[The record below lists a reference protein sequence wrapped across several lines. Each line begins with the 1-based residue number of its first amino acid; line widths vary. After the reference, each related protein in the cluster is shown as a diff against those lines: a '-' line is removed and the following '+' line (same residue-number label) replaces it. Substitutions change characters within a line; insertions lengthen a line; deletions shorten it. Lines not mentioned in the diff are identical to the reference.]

1 MVDKNEGDIEIAL
14 KDDAAPE
21 KEQDIVLTDDKQP
34 KGKPD
39 LSPEDGIREL
49 KVSLERERQARV
61 EAERRAQQQA
71 AQAHLMTREVE
82 DNQRQMLSS
91 ALEMVNS
98 ERVLLRTQY
107 AEAMSQGNYA
117 MVAEIND
124 RMNDLA
130 VKANV
135 IEQGRDAMEGQQKQQ
150 KQPVQQQQPYAGDPV
165 ETFAA
170 QLTPRSAS
178 WVREHPEFVR
188 DQKLNRKMLAA
199 HELAVAD
206 GIAPDSDEYFNHV
219 ESTLGV
225 NRASGD
231 AQDEAPRQR
240 KAAPAAA
247 PVSRMGMNSDG
258 SRPNVVRL
266 SAEQREMA
274 QMMGMTPEEYARN
287 MRDLK
292 REGRMN

>member
-1 MVDKNEGDIEIAL
+1 MADNNEGDIEIVL

-21 KEQDIVLTDDKQP
+21 KEQDIVLADDKAP
-34 KGKPD
+34 AEKPE
-39 LSPEDGIREL
+39 LSPEDGIKEL
-49 KVSLERERQARV
+49 KLSLERERLARV

-91 ALEMVNS
+91 ALDMVNN
-98 ERVLLRTQY
+98 ERVMLRNQY

-135 IEQGRDAMEGQQKQQ
+135 IEQGREAMQNQQ
-150 KQPVQQQQPYAGDPV
+150 KQPVQQQPYQGDPV
-165 ETFAA
+165 EAFAA

-199 HELAVAD
+199 HELAVSD
-206 GIAPDSDEYFNHV
+206 GISPDSDEYFDYV
-219 ESTLGV
+219 ERTLGV
-225 NRASGD
+225 NRASAE
-231 AQDEAPRQR
+231 AQEEAPRQR
-240 KAAPAAA
+240 KAAPVAA
-247 PVSRMGMNSDG
+247 PVSRSGMNNDG

-266 SAEQREMA
+266 NAEQREMA
-274 QMMGMTPEEYARN
+274 EMMGMTPEEYARN

>member
-1 MVDKNEGDIEIAL
+1 VSDKNEGDIEIVL

-21 KEQDIVLTDDKQP
+21 KEQDIVLADDKASE
-34 KGKPD
+34 GKPE
-39 LSPEDGIREL
+39 LSPEDGIKEL

-98 ERVLLRTQY
+98 ERVMLRSQY

-150 KQPVQQQQPYAGDPV
+150 KQPVQQQPYAGDPV
-165 ETFAA
+165 EVFAA

-206 GIAPDSDEYFNHV
+206 GIAPDSDEYFDHV
-219 ESTLGV
+219 EGTLGV
-225 NRASGD
+225 NRSAD
-231 AQDEAPRQR
+231 QEEAPKHQR
-240 KAAPAAA
+240 RAAPAIA
-247 PVSRMGMNSDG
+247 PVTRASMNGDG

-274 QMMGMTPEEYARN
+274 SMMGMTPEEYARN

>member
-1 MVDKNEGDIEIAL
+1 MSDRNEGDIEIVL

-21 KEQDIVLTDDKQP
+21 KEQDIVLADDKASGTQ
-34 KGKPD
+34 PD
-39 LSPEDGIREL
+39 LSPEDGIKEL

-98 ERVLLRTQY
+98 ERVMLRSQY

-150 KQPVQQQQPYAGDPV
+150 KQPVQQQPYAGDPV
-165 ETFAA
+165 EVFAA

-206 GIAPDSDEYFNHV
+206 GIAPDSDEYFDHV
-219 ESTLGV
+219 EGTLGV
-225 NRASGD
+225 NRSAE
-231 AQDEAPRQR
+231 QEEAPKHQR
-240 KAAPAAA
+240 RAAPAIA
-247 PVSRMGMNSDG
+247 PVTRASMNGDG

-274 QMMGMTPEEYARN
+274 SMMGMTPEEYARN

>member
-1 MVDKNEGDIEIAL
+1 MSDKNEGDIEIVL

-21 KEQDIVLTDDKQP
+21 KEQDIVLADDKASE
-34 KGKPD
+34 GKPE
-39 LSPEDGIREL
+39 LSPEDGIKEL

-98 ERVLLRTQY
+98 ERVMLRSQY

-135 IEQGRDAMEGQQKQQ
+135 IEQGRDAMEGQQEQQ
-150 KQPVQQQQPYAGDPV
+150 KQPVQQHPYAGDPV
-165 ETFAA
+165 EVFAT

-206 GIAPDSDEYFNHV
+206 GITPDSDEYFDHV
-219 ESTLGV
+219 EGTLGV
-225 NRASGD
+225 NRSAD
-231 AQDEAPRQR
+231 QEEAPKHQR
-240 KAAPAAA
+240 RAAPAIA
-247 PVSRMGMNSDG
+247 PVTRASMNGDG

-274 QMMGMTPEEYARN
+274 SMMGMTPEEYARN

>member
-1 MVDKNEGDIEIAL
+1 MSDKNEGDIEIVL

-21 KEQDIVLTDDKQP
+21 KEQDIVLADDKASEGRP
-34 KGKPD
+34 E

-91 ALEMVNS
+91 ALDMVNS
-98 ERVLLRTQY
+98 ERVMLRSQY

-165 ETFAA
+165 EVFAA

-206 GIAPDSDEYFNHV
+206 GISPDSDEYFDHV
-219 ESTLGV
+219 EGTLGV
-225 NRASGD
+225 NRSAD
-231 AQDEAPRQR
+231 QEEAPKHQR
-240 KAAPAAA
+240 RAAPAIA
-247 PVSRMGMNSDG
+247 PVTRASMNGDG

-274 QMMGMTPEEYARN
+274 SMMGMTPEEYARN

>member
-1 MVDKNEGDIEIAL
+1 MSDRNEGDIEIVL

-21 KEQDIVLTDDKQP
+21 KEQDIVLADDKASGTQ
-34 KGKPD
+34 PD
-39 LSPEDGIREL
+39 LSPEDGIKEL

-98 ERVLLRTQY
+98 ERVMLRSQY

-150 KQPVQQQQPYAGDPV
+150 KQPVQQQPYAGDPV
-165 ETFAA
+165 EVFAA

-206 GIAPDSDEYFNHV
+206 GITPDSDDYFDHV
-219 ESTLGV
+219 EGTLGV
-225 NRASGD
+225 NRAADQG
-231 AQDEAPRQR
+231 EAPKHQR
-240 KAAPAAA
+240 RAAPAIA
-247 PVSRMGMNSDG
+247 PVTRASMNGDG

-274 QMMGMTPEEYARN
+274 SMMGMTPEEYARN

>member
-1 MVDKNEGDIEIAL
+1 VSDKNEGDIEIVL

-21 KEQDIVLTDDKQP
+21 KEQDIVLADDKASEGRP
-34 KGKPD
+34 E

-91 ALEMVNS
+91 ALDMVNS
-98 ERVLLRTQY
+98 ERVMLRSQY

-165 ETFAA
+165 EVFAA

-206 GIAPDSDEYFNHV
+206 GISPDSDEYFDHV
-219 ESTLGV
+219 EGTLGV
-225 NRASGD
+225 NRAAD
-231 AQDEAPRQR
+231 QEEAPKHQR
-240 KAAPAAA
+240 RAAPAIA
-247 PVSRMGMNSDG
+247 PVTRASMNGDG

-274 QMMGMTPEEYARN
+274 SMMGMTPEEYARN

>member
-1 MVDKNEGDIEIAL
+1 MSDKNEGDIEIVL

-21 KEQDIVLTDDKQP
+21 KEQDIVLADDKASES
-34 KGKPD
+34 KPE

-98 ERVLLRTQY
+98 ERVMLRSQY

-165 ETFAA
+165 EVFAA

-206 GIAPDSDEYFNHV
+206 GISPDSDEYFDHV
-219 ESTLGV
+219 EGTLGV
-225 NRASGD
+225 NRAADQGD
-231 AQDEAPRQR
+231 APRHQR
-240 KAAPAAA
+240 RAAPAIA
-247 PVSRMGMNSDG
+247 PVTRASMNGDG

-274 QMMGMTPEEYARN
+274 SMMGMTPEEYARN

>member
-1 MVDKNEGDIEIAL
+1 MSDKNEGDIEIVL

-21 KEQDIVLTDDKQP
+21 KEQDIVLADDKASE
-34 KGKPD
+34 GKPE

-91 ALEMVNS
+91 ALDMVNS
-98 ERVLLRTQY
+98 ERVMLRSQY

-165 ETFAA
+165 EVFAA

-206 GIAPDSDEYFNHV
+206 GISPDSDEYFDHV
-219 ESTLGV
+219 EGTLGV
-225 NRASGD
+225 NRAAEQGD
-231 AQDEAPRQR
+231 APKHQR
-240 KAAPAAA
+240 RAAPAIA
-247 PVSRMGMNSDG
+247 PVTRASMNGDG

-274 QMMGMTPEEYARN
+274 SMMNMTPEEYARN

>member
-1 MVDKNEGDIEIAL
+1 MSDKNEGDIEIVL

-21 KEQDIVLTDDKQP
+21 KEQDIVLADDKASE
-34 KGKPD
+34 GKPE
-39 LSPEDGIREL
+39 LSPEDGIKEL

-98 ERVLLRTQY
+98 ERVMLRSQY

-150 KQPVQQQQPYAGDPV
+150 KQPVQQQPYAGDPV
-165 ETFAA
+165 EVFAA

-206 GIAPDSDEYFNHV
+206 GIAPDSDEYFDHV
-219 ESTLGV
+219 EGTLGV
-225 NRASGD
+225 NRSAD
-231 AQDEAPRQR
+231 QEEAPKHQR
-240 KAAPAAA
+240 RAAPAIA
-247 PVSRMGMNSDG
+247 PVTRASMNGDG

-274 QMMGMTPEEYARN
+274 SMMGMTPEEYARN

>member
-1 MVDKNEGDIEIAL
+1 VSDKNEGDIEIVL

-21 KEQDIVLTDDKQP
+21 KEQDIVLADDKASEGRP
-34 KGKPD
+34 E

-91 ALEMVNS
+91 ALDMVNS
-98 ERVLLRTQY
+98 ERVMLRSQY

-165 ETFAA
+165 EVFAA

-206 GIAPDSDEYFNHV
+206 GISPDSDEYFDHV
-219 ESTLGV
+219 EGTLGV
-225 NRASGD
+225 NRSAEQGD
-231 AQDEAPRQR
+231 APRHQHR
-240 KAAPAAA
+240 AAPATA
-247 PVSRMGMNSDG
+247 PVSRASMNGDG

-274 QMMGMTPEEYARN
+274 SMMNMTPEEYARN

>member
-1 MVDKNEGDIEIAL
+1 MAENNEGDLEIVL
-14 KDDAAPE
+14 KDDTAPE
-21 KEQDIVLTDDKQP
+21 KEQEIVLADDK
-34 KGKPD
+34 KSEAKPD
-39 LSPEDGIREL
+39 ISIDEGIKEL
-49 KVSLERERQARV
+49 KISLERERLARV
-61 EAERRAQQQA
+61 EAERRAQQQS

-98 ERVLLRTQY
+98 ERVLLRNQY
-107 AEAMSQGNYA
+107 AEAMSQGNYS

-135 IEQGRDAMEGQQKQQ
+135 IEQGRDAMQSQQNQQ
-150 KQPVQQQQPYAGDPV
+150 KQPVQQQPYGGDPV
-165 ETFAA
+165 EAFAA
-170 QLTPRSAS
+170 KLTPRSAA

-206 GIAPDSDEYFNHV
+206 GIDPDSDEYFNHV
-219 ESTLGV
+219 EGTLKVGR
-225 NRASGD
+225 NEANG
-231 AQDEAPRQR
+231 QEEAPLQR
-240 KAAPAAA
+240 KAAPPSA
-247 PVSRMGMNSDG
+247 PVSRSGMNNDG

-266 SAEQREMA
+266 NAEQREMA
-274 QMMGMTPEEYARN
+274 SMMGMTPEEYARN

>member
-1 MVDKNEGDIEIAL
+1 MADKEEGDIEVVL
-14 KDDAAPE
+14 KDEAAVAPE
-21 KEQDIVLTDDKQP
+21 PEIIVEDKKASP
-34 KGKPD
+34 REEKPEIT
-39 LSPEDGIREL
+39 PEDGIKEL
-49 KVSLERERQARV
+49 KLSLERERQARI

-82 DNQRQMLSS
+82 DNQRQMLR
-91 ALEMVNS
+91 A
-98 ERVLLRTQY
+98 QY

-130 VKANV
+130 VKAAT
-135 IEQGRDAMEGQQKQQ
+135 IEQGREAMEAQK
-150 KQPVQQQQPYAGDPV
+150 KQPVQQQPYTADPV
-165 ETFAA
+165 EAFAS

-188 DQKLNRKMLAA
+188 DQKLNRKMIAA

-206 GIAPDSDEYFNHV
+206 GIDPDTDEYFDYV
-219 ESTLGV
+219 EKTLGV
-225 NRASGD
+225 NR
-231 AQDEAPRQR
+231 QVEEEAPRAQR
-240 KAAPAAA
+240 RAAPPTA
-247 PVSRMGMNSDG
+247 PVSRSAMDNSG
-258 SRPNVVRL
+258 NRPNVIRL

-274 QMMGMTPEEYARN
+274 EMMGMTPEEYARN

>member
-1 MVDKNEGDIEIAL
+1 VSDKNEGDIEIVL

-21 KEQDIVLTDDKQP
+21 KEQDIVLADDKASE
-34 KGKPD
+34 GKPE
-39 LSPEDGIREL
+39 LSPEDGIKEL

-98 ERVLLRTQY
+98 ERVMLRSQY

-150 KQPVQQQQPYAGDPV
+150 KQPVQQQPYAGDPV
-165 ETFAA
+165 EVFAA

-206 GIAPDSDEYFNHV
+206 GIAPDSDEYFDHV
-219 ESTLGV
+219 EGTLGV
-225 NRASGD
+225 NRSAD
-231 AQDEAPRQR
+231 QEEAPKHQR
-240 KAAPAAA
+240 RAAPAIA
-247 PVSRMGMNSDG
+247 PVTRASMNGDG

-274 QMMGMTPEEYARN
+274 SMTGMTPEEYARN

>member
-1 MVDKNEGDIEIAL
+1 MSDKNEGDIEIVL

-21 KEQDIVLTDDKQP
+21 KEQDIVLADDKASE
-34 KGKPD
+34 GKPE
-39 LSPEDGIREL
+39 LSPEDGIKEL

-91 ALEMVNS
+91 ALEMVSS
-98 ERVLLRTQY
+98 ERVMLRSQY

-150 KQPVQQQQPYAGDPV
+150 QQPVQQQPYAGDPV
-165 ETFAA
+165 EVFAA

-206 GIAPDSDEYFNHV
+206 GITPDSDDYFDHV
-219 ESTLGV
+219 EGTLGV
-225 NRASGD
+225 NRSADQGGASKH
-231 AQDEAPRQR
+231 QR
-240 KAAPAAA
+240 RAAPAIA
-247 PVSRMGMNSDG
+247 PVTRASMNGDG

-274 QMMGMTPEEYARN
+274 SMMGMTPEEYARN

>member
-1 MVDKNEGDIEIAL
+1 MADNNEGDIEVVL

-21 KEQDIVLTDDKQP
+21 KENDIVLADDKVPDRQ
-34 KGKPD
+34 PD
-39 LSPEDGIREL
+39 LTPEDGIKEL
-49 KVSLERERQARV
+49 KLSLERERQARI

-91 ALEMVNS
+91 ALEMVNN
-98 ERVLLRTQY
+98 ERVMLRDQY
-107 AEAMSQGNYA
+107 AQAMSQGNYA

-135 IEQGRDAMEGQQKQQ
+135 IEQGREAMQNQQ

-165 ETFAA
+165 EAFAA

-178 WVREHPEFVR
+178 WVRDHPEFVR

-199 HELAVAD
+199 HELAVSD
-206 GIAPDSDEYFNHV
+206 GITPDSDEYFNYV
-219 ESTLGV
+219 ERTLGV
-225 NRASGD
+225 TKND
-231 AQDEAPRQR
+231 VNAQEEAPRQR
-240 KAAPAAA
+240 KAAPVAA
-247 PVSRMGMNSDG
+247 PVSRSGMNNDG
-258 SRPNVVRL
+258 SRPDVVRL
-266 SAEQREMA
+266 NAEQREMA

>member
-1 MVDKNEGDIEIAL
+1 MSDRNEGDIEIVL

-21 KEQDIVLTDDKQP
+21 KEQDIVLADDKASGTQ
-34 KGKPD
+34 PD
-39 LSPEDGIREL
+39 LSPEDGIKEL

-98 ERVLLRTQY
+98 ERVMLRSQY

-150 KQPVQQQQPYAGDPV
+150 KQPVQQQPYAGDPV
-165 ETFAA
+165 EVFAA

-206 GIAPDSDEYFNHV
+206 GIAPDSDEYFDHV
-219 ESTLGV
+219 EGTLGV
-225 NRASGD
+225 NRPAE
-231 AQDEAPRQR
+231 QEEAPKHQR
-240 KAAPAAA
+240 RAAPAIA
-247 PVSRMGMNSDG
+247 PVTRASMNGDG

-274 QMMGMTPEEYARN
+274 SMMGMTPEEYARN

>member
-1 MVDKNEGDIEIAL
+1 VSDKNEGDIEIVL

-21 KEQDIVLTDDKQP
+21 KEQDIVLADDKASE
-34 KGKPD
+34 GKPE

-98 ERVLLRTQY
+98 ERVMLRSQY

-165 ETFAA
+165 EVFAA

-206 GIAPDSDEYFNHV
+206 GISPDSDEYFDHV
-219 ESTLGV
+219 EGTLGV
-225 NRASGD
+225 NRSAD
-231 AQDEAPRQR
+231 QEEAPKHQR
-240 KAAPAAA
+240 RAAPAIA
-247 PVSRMGMNSDG
+247 PVTRASMNGDG

-274 QMMGMTPEEYARN
+274 SMMNMTPEEYARN

>member
-1 MVDKNEGDIEIAL
+1 MSDKNEGDIEIVL

-21 KEQDIVLTDDKQP
+21 KEQDIVLADDKASE
-34 KGKPD
+34 GKPE

-98 ERVLLRTQY
+98 ERVMLRSQY

-150 KQPVQQQQPYAGDPV
+150 KQPVQQQPYAGDP
-165 ETFAA
+165 
-170 QLTPRSAS
+170 
-178 WVREHPEFVR
+178 
-188 DQKLNRKMLAA
+188 
-199 HELAVAD
+199 
-206 GIAPDSDEYFNHV
+206 
-219 ESTLGV
+219 
-225 NRASGD
+225 
-231 AQDEAPRQR
+231 
-240 KAAPAAA
+240 
-247 PVSRMGMNSDG
+247 SRFL
-258 SRPNVVRL
+258 RP
-266 SAEQREMA
+266 S
-274 QMMGMTPEEYARN
+274 
-287 MRDLK
+287 
-292 REGRMN
+292 

>member
-1 MVDKNEGDIEIAL
+1 MADKEEGELEVVL
-14 KDDAAPE
+14 KEDVSAPE
-21 KEQDIVLTDDKQP
+21 KEEIVLQDEKELEAPEKTEI
-34 KGKPD
+34 
-39 LSPEDGIREL
+39 SPEDGIKEL
-49 KVSLERERQARV
+49 KLSLERERLARV

-91 ALEMVNS
+91 ALEMVNN
-98 ERVLLRTQY
+98 ERTMLRAQY

-135 IEQGRDAMEGQQKQQ
+135 IEQGREAMENQK
-150 KQPVQQQQPYAGDPV
+150 KQPVTQQPYQADPV
-165 ETFAA
+165 ETFAS

-188 DQKLNRKMLAA
+188 DAKLNRKMIAA

-206 GIAPDSDEYFNHV
+206 GIEPDTDEYFDYV
-219 ESTLGV
+219 ENTLGV
-225 NRASGD
+225 NRAA
-231 AQDEAPRQR
+231 AQEAPKPQR
-240 KAAPAAA
+240 RAAPASA
-247 PVSRMGMNSDG
+247 PVSRSGMNSDG
-258 SRPNVVRL
+258 SRPNVIRL

-274 QMMGMTPEEYARN
+274 EMMGMTPEEYARN

>member
-1 MVDKNEGDIEIAL
+1 MSDKNEGDIEIVL

-21 KEQDIVLTDDKQP
+21 KEQDIVLADDKASE
-34 KGKPD
+34 GKPE

-98 ERVLLRTQY
+98 ERVMLRSQY

-165 ETFAA
+165 EVFAA

-206 GIAPDSDEYFNHV
+206 GISPDSDEYFDHV
-219 ESTLGV
+219 EGTLGV
-225 NRASGD
+225 NRSAD
-231 AQDEAPRQR
+231 QEEAPKHQR
-240 KAAPAAA
+240 RAAPAIA
-247 PVSRMGMNSDG
+247 PVTRASMNGDG

-274 QMMGMTPEEYARN
+274 SMMGMTPEEYARN

>member
-1 MVDKNEGDIEIAL
+1 MSDRNEGDIEIVL

-21 KEQDIVLTDDKQP
+21 KEQDIVLADDKASGTQ
-34 KGKPD
+34 PD
-39 LSPEDGIREL
+39 LSPEDGIKEL

-98 ERVLLRTQY
+98 ERVMLRSQY
-107 AEAMSQGNYA
+107 AEAMSQGNYD

-150 KQPVQQQQPYAGDPV
+150 KQPVQQQPYAGDPV
-165 ETFAA
+165 EVFAA

-206 GIAPDSDEYFNHV
+206 GITPDSDDYFDHV
-219 ESTLGV
+219 EGTLGV
-225 NRASGD
+225 NRAAEQG
-231 AQDEAPRQR
+231 EAPKHQR
-240 KAAPAAA
+240 RAAPAIA
-247 PVSRMGMNSDG
+247 PVTRASMNGDG

-274 QMMGMTPEEYARN
+274 SMMGMTPEEYARN

>member
-1 MVDKNEGDIEIAL
+1 MADKEEGELEVIL
-14 KDDAAPE
+14 KEDVSAPE
-21 KEQDIVLTDDKQP
+21 KEEIVFQDEKELEAPEKTEI
-34 KGKPD
+34 
-39 LSPEDGIREL
+39 SPEDGIKEL
-49 KVSLERERQARV
+49 KLSLERERLARV

-91 ALEMVNS
+91 ALEMVNN
-98 ERVLLRTQY
+98 ERTMLRAQY
-107 AEAMSQGNYA
+107 AEAMAQGNYA

-135 IEQGRDAMEGQQKQQ
+135 IEQGREAMESQK
-150 KQPVQQQQPYAGDPV
+150 KQPIQQQTYQADPV
-165 ETFAA
+165 EQFAS

-188 DQKLNRKMLAA
+188 DQKLNRKMIAA

-206 GIAPDSDEYFNHV
+206 GIEPDTDEYFDYV
-219 ESTLGV
+219 ENTLGV
-225 NRASGD
+225 NKAAARE
-231 AQDEAPRQR
+231 EAPKPQR
-240 KAAPAAA
+240 RAAPASA
-247 PVSRMGMNSDG
+247 PVSRSGMNSDG
-258 SRPNVVRL
+258 SRPNVIRL
-266 SAEQREMA
+266 TAEQREMA
-274 QMMGMTPEEYARN
+274 EMMGMTPEEYARN

>member
-1 MVDKNEGDIEIAL
+1 MSDKNEGDIEIVL

-21 KEQDIVLTDDKQP
+21 KEQDIVLADDKASE
-34 KGKPD
+34 GKPE

-98 ERVLLRTQY
+98 ERVMLRSQY

-165 ETFAA
+165 EVFAA

-206 GIAPDSDEYFNHV
+206 GISPDSDEYFDHV
-219 ESTLGV
+219 EGTLGV
-225 NRASGD
+225 NRSAD
-231 AQDEAPRQR
+231 QEEAPKHQR
-240 KAAPAAA
+240 RAAPAIA
-247 PVSRMGMNSDG
+247 PVTRASMNGDG

-266 SAEQREMA
+266 SAEQREIA
-274 QMMGMTPEEYARN
+274 SMMGMTPEEYARN

>member
-1 MVDKNEGDIEIAL
+1 MVDKNEGDIEIVL
-14 KDDAAPE
+14 TDDAAPE

-34 KGKPD
+34 KDKPD

-150 KQPVQQQQPYAGDPV
+150 KQPVQQQPYAGDPV
-165 ETFAA
+165 EVFAA

-206 GIAPDSDEYFNHV
+206 GIAPDSDEYFDHV
-219 ESTLGV
+219 EGTLGV
-225 NRASGD
+225 NRSAE
-231 AQDEAPRQR
+231 QEEAPKHQR
-240 KAAPAAA
+240 RAAPAIA
-247 PVSRMGMNSDG
+247 PVTRASMNGDG

-274 QMMGMTPEEYARN
+274 SMMGMTPEEYARN

>member
-1 MVDKNEGDIEIAL
+1 MSDKNEGDIEIVL

-21 KEQDIVLTDDKQP
+21 KEQDIVLADDKASE
-34 KGKPD
+34 GKPE
-39 LSPEDGIREL
+39 LSPEDGIKEL

-98 ERVLLRTQY
+98 ERVMLRSQY

-150 KQPVQQQQPYAGDPV
+150 KQPVQQQPYAGDPV
-165 ETFAA
+165 EVFAA

-206 GIAPDSDEYFNHV
+206 GITPDSDDYFDHV
-219 ESTLGV
+219 EGTLGV
-225 NRASGD
+225 NRSAD
-231 AQDEAPRQR
+231 QEEAPKHQR
-240 KAAPAAA
+240 RAAPAIA
-247 PVSRMGMNSDG
+247 PVTRASMNGDG

-274 QMMGMTPEEYARN
+274 SMMGMTPEEYARN

>member
-1 MVDKNEGDIEIAL
+1 VSDKNEGDIEIVL

-21 KEQDIVLTDDKQP
+21 KEQDIVLADDKASE
-34 KGKPD
+34 GKPE

-98 ERVLLRTQY
+98 ERVMLRSQY

-165 ETFAA
+165 EVFAA

-206 GIAPDSDEYFNHV
+206 GISPDSDEYFDHV
-219 ESTLGV
+219 EGTLGV
-225 NRASGD
+225 NRSAEQGD
-231 AQDEAPRQR
+231 APKHQR
-240 KAAPAAA
+240 RAAPAIA
-247 PVSRMGMNSDG
+247 PVTRASMNGDG

-274 QMMGMTPEEYARN
+274 SMMNMTPEEYART

>member
-1 MVDKNEGDIEIAL
+1 MSDKNEGDIEIVL

-21 KEQDIVLTDDKQP
+21 KEQDIVLTDDKASEGRP
-34 KGKPD
+34 E

-98 ERVLLRTQY
+98 ERVMLRSQY

-165 ETFAA
+165 EVFAA

-206 GIAPDSDEYFNHV
+206 GISPDSDEYFDHV
-219 ESTLGV
+219 EGTLGV
-225 NRASGD
+225 NRSAD
-231 AQDEAPRQR
+231 QEEAPKHQR
-240 KAAPAAA
+240 RAAPAIA
-247 PVSRMGMNSDG
+247 PVTRASMNGDG

-274 QMMGMTPEEYARN
+274 SMMNMTPEEYARN

>member
-1 MVDKNEGDIEIAL
+1 MADKEEGDIEVVL
-14 KDDAAPE
+14 KDEAAVAPE
-21 KEQDIVLTDDKQP
+21 PEIIVEDKKASP
-34 KGKPD
+34 REEKPEIT
-39 LSPEDGIREL
+39 PEDGIKEL
-49 KVSLERERQARV
+49 KLSLERERQARI

-91 ALEMVNS
+91 ALDMVNN
-98 ERVLLRTQY
+98 ERQMLRAQY

-130 VKANV
+130 VKAAT
-135 IEQGRDAMEGQQKQQ
+135 IEQGREAMEAQK
-150 KQPVQQQQPYAGDPV
+150 KQPVQQQPYTADPV
-165 ETFAA
+165 EAFAS

-188 DQKLNRKMLAA
+188 DQKLNRKMIAA

-206 GIAPDSDEYFNHV
+206 GIDPDTDEYFDYV
-219 ESTLGV
+219 EKTLGV
-225 NRASGD
+225 NR
-231 AQDEAPRQR
+231 QVEEEAPRAQR
-240 KAAPAAA
+240 RAAPPTA
-247 PVSRMGMNSDG
+247 PVSRSAMDNSG
-258 SRPNVVRL
+258 NRPNVIRL

-274 QMMGMTPEEYARN
+274 EMMGMTPEEYARN

>member
-1 MVDKNEGDIEIAL
+1 MADKEEGELEVVL
-14 KDDAAPE
+14 KEDVSAPE
-21 KEQDIVLTDDKQP
+21 KEEIVLQDEKELEAPEKTEI
-34 KGKPD
+34 
-39 LSPEDGIREL
+39 SPEDGIKEL
-49 KVSLERERQARV
+49 KLSLERERLARV

-91 ALEMVNS
+91 ALEMVNN
-98 ERVLLRTQY
+98 ERTMLRAQY

-135 IEQGRDAMEGQQKQQ
+135 IEQGREAMENQK
-150 KQPVQQQQPYAGDPV
+150 KQPVTQQPYQADPV
-165 ETFAA
+165 ETFAS

-188 DQKLNRKMLAA
+188 DAKLNRKMIAA
-199 HELAVAD
+199 HQLAVAD
-206 GIAPDSDEYFNHV
+206 GIEPDTDDYFNYV
-219 ESTLGV
+219 ENTLGI
-225 NRASGD
+225 NRT
-231 AQDEAPRQR
+231 QEEAPKAQR
-240 KAAPAAA
+240 RAAPAAA
-247 PVSRMGMNSDG
+247 PVSRAGMNSDG
-258 SRPNVVRL
+258 SRPNVIRL
-266 SAEQREMA
+266 TAEQREMA
-274 QMMGMTPEEYARN
+274 EMMGMTPEEYARN

>member
-1 MVDKNEGDIEIAL
+1 VSDKNEGDIEIVL

-21 KEQDIVLTDDKQP
+21 KEQDIVLADDKASE
-34 KGKPD
+34 GKPE

-98 ERVLLRTQY
+98 ERVMLRSQY

-165 ETFAA
+165 EVFAA

-206 GIAPDSDEYFNHV
+206 GISPDSDEYFDHV
-219 ESTLGV
+219 EGTLGV
-225 NRASGD
+225 NRSAD
-231 AQDEAPRQR
+231 QEEAPKHQR
-240 KAAPAAA
+240 RAAPAIA
-247 PVSRMGMNSDG
+247 PVTRASMNGDG

-274 QMMGMTPEEYARN
+274 SMMGMTPEEYARN